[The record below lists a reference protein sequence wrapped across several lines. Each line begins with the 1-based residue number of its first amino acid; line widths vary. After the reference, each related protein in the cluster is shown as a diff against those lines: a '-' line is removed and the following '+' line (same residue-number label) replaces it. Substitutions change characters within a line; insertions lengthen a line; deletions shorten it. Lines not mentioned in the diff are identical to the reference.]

1 MGLADDRELVQR
13 DSPADRA
20 SRYLAGRTD
29 LAPPAPLFGCLR
41 LRRKQALRRRPAPS
55 AASALRAPRDGV
67 DEGTRTPNHRNHN
80 PVLCR

>member
-1 MGLADDRELVQR
+1 MGLADGRELAPR

-20 SRYLAGRTD
+20 SRYLAGHTGQS
-29 LAPPAPLFGCLR
+29 LPAPLFGCLH

-55 AASALRAPRDGV
+55 AAAALPAPRDGV